1 MSRRTNARHLCI
13 GGALTL
19 ALVAGAAHA
28 ASDGVSRKA
37 ERPEA
42 TQRPDDSKPAWQRK
56 LDRFLDAV
64 GIKTGPE
71 ATGAGS
77 AADMPE
83 CLKAQA
89 AGIPVGCGYPD
100 SP

>member
-19 ALVAGAAHA
+19 ALVASAVHA
-28 ASDGVSRKA
+28 AGDEAAA
-37 ERPEA
+37 EGARADIGQEA
-42 TQRPDDSKPAWQRK
+42 GSEKPAWQRK

-77 AADMPE
+77 ADDIPD
-83 CLKAQA
+83 CLKAQM
-89 AGIPVGCGYPD
+89 AGYPVGCGSVD
-100 SP
+100 

>member
-1 MSRRTNARHLCI
+1 MSRGTRTRGLCI
-13 GGALTL
+13 GGALVL

-28 ASDGVSRKA
+28 AGDGASRKA
-37 ERPEA
+37 ESA
-42 TQRPDDSKPAWQRK
+42 KASQKPDDKRPAWQRK
-56 LDRFLDAV
+56 LDSFLDAV

-77 AADMPE
+77 AADMPD